1 MAAKALTFS
10 EFAQLRQC
18 SNSYV
23 TKLKD
28 QGRLVLTA
36 DGKKIKVKE
45 TLALIE
51 QTAGTRDDVSTRHQ
65 NARKEAQPA
74 TPAKK
79 IADSEPS
86 TPAEQKKPAR
96 SAAKDTE
103 LQSALKEAQRAK
115 AMAES
120 RRVVA
125 LADKEEMERDRLAG
139 DLISR
144 EDVDVAMKFIGATVY
159 ALMDVFP
166 SQNAPLVAPTM
177 SLHECE
183 SILQEGCREVLVRLG
198 AAIERQKAALEK
210 DVG

>member
-51 QTAGTRDDVSTRHQ
+51 QTAGNRDDVSARHQ

-86 TPAEQKKPAR
+86 TPAEQKKPGR

-103 LQSALKEAQRAK
+103 LQSALREAQRAK

-139 DLISR
+139 HLIAR
-144 EDVDVAMKFIGATVY
+144 EDVDATMKFIGASVRG
-159 ALMDVFP
+159 LLDVFP
-166 SQNAPLVAPTM
+166 NQTAPLVASVS
-177 SLHECE
+177 SLEECH
-183 SILQEGCREVLVRLG
+183 SILAENCREVLVRLG
-198 AAIERQKAALEK
+198 DAIERQKAALEK